1 MSPAIILDGIG
12 INGEFLSDFIA
23 EKIADITLVERLIL
37 NLQNEGF
44 TKIYLISNNKNNF
57 QLTNISRPIE
67 IKTVSFEEIEK
78 LNEDLLVFQNNVVLN
93 KKQLFEILD
102 LSKESETNIVFKG
115 KNEFTGVS
123 LIRKDFLNELFL
135 DNKINDV
142 LIKKADIIDSLDPPL
157 LLAKSQIGTYD
168 GRDFL
173 FSHISKNVSGWVSKN
188 INSKISI
195 PVSKLLIKTN
205 LHPNTIT
212 FFVGCLGISCGYFY
226 AINQYQLEQL
236 FFSYLQYLIDVME
249 NLQGLS

>member
-93 KKQLFEILD
+93 KL
-102 LSKESETNIVFKG
+102 T
-115 KNEFTGVS
+115 
-123 LIRKDFLNELFL
+123 
-135 DNKINDV
+135 
-142 LIKKADIIDSLDPPL
+142 
-157 LLAKSQIGTYD
+157 
-168 GRDFL
+168 
-173 FSHISKNVSGWVSKN
+173 
-188 INSKISI
+188 
-195 PVSKLLIKTN
+195 
-205 LHPNTIT
+205 
-212 FFVGCLGISCGYFY
+212 
-226 AINQYQLEQL
+226 
-236 FFSYLQYLIDVME
+236 
-249 NLQGLS
+249 